1 MAHGRPP
8 GRGDGAAPGAGRHG
22 HHGRGPGSGTRP
34 KAAGAGGTA
43 GLRGAEPSPWR
54 GPAPERDTGSGHG
67 PLSPG
72 RTTGLRGGGTLIPA
86 WPGPGTRR
94 ERSARAPVR
103 PGAVGGSWSARR
115 GPAGGAVR
123 LRMGGTVG
131 AAGVSGRGALSY
143 VAVTLGRMAAN
154 TSPEAPLPVGEVSR
168 LIGGWIDR
176 LGAVWVEG
184 QITQLSRRP
193 GAGVVFLTLRDP
205 SYDISVSVTC
215 YRQVF
220 DAVADVVGEG
230 ARVVVHAKPEWYA
243 PRGQLSLRAAEIKP
257 VGVGELL
264 ARLEQLKKSLAREGL
279 FAPERKKPLPFLPQ
293 LIGLV
298 CGRASAAERDVLENA
313 RHRWPAVRFEVR
325 NVPVQGVH
333 AVPQVV
339 QAVKELDARDDVD
352 VIVVARGG
360 GSVEDLLPFSDE
372 QLVRAV
378 AACRTPVVSAIGHEP
393 DSPLLDLVA
402 DLRASTPTDAAK
414 KVVPDV
420 GEEYERVR
428 QLRDRARRCVAA
440 FVDREERGLA
450 HALARPAIQDPHRM
464 IDERA
469 EQVTALLERGRRS
482 LRHQLDRADSE
493 LTHTHA
499 RVVALSPAATLKRG
513 YAVLQRADGHA
524 VRDPG
529 EVEPGET
536 LRARVSEGDFSVRVD
551 A

>member
-1 MAHGRPP
+1 MAL
-8 GRGDGAAPGAGRHG
+8 
-22 HHGRGPGSGTRP
+22 
-34 KAAGAGGTA
+34 K
-43 GLRGAEPSPWR
+43 
-54 GPAPERDTGSGHG
+54 
-67 PLSPG
+67 
-72 RTTGLRGGGTLIPA
+72 TT
-86 WPGPGTRR
+86 
-94 ERSARAPVR
+94 
-103 PGAVGGSWSARR
+103 
-115 GPAGGAVR
+115 
-123 LRMGGTVG
+123 
-131 AAGVSGRGALSY
+131 
-143 VAVTLGRMAAN
+143 
-154 TSPEAPLPVGEVSR
+154 PEAPLPVGEVSR

-205 SYDISVSVTC
+205 SYDISISVTC

-220 DAVADVVGEG
+220 DSVADVVGEG
-230 ARVVVHAKPEWYA
+230 ARVLVLAKPEWYA
-243 PRGQLSLRAAEIKP
+243 PRGQLSLRAAEIRP

-264 ARLEQLKKSLAREGL
+264 ARLERLKKSLAAEGL
-279 FAPERKKPLPFLPQ
+279 FAAERKKPLPFLPQ

-339 QAVKELDARDDVD
+339 QAVKELDELPDVD

-378 AACRTPVVSAIGHEP
+378 AGCRTPVVSAIGHEP

-420 GEEYERVR
+420 GEELERVR
-428 QLRDRARRCVAA
+428 MLRGRARRCVDALLE
-440 FVDREERGLA
+440 REERGLA
-450 HALARPAIQDPHRM
+450 HALARPAMEDPHRM
-464 IDERA
+464 LDERA
-469 EQVTALLERGRRS
+469 DQVASLVERSRRT
-482 LRHQLDRADSE
+482 LGHLLDRADSE
-493 LTHTHA
+493 LTHTRA

-513 YAVLQRADGHA
+513 YAVLQRSDGHV

-529 EVEPGET
+529 EVSEGEA
-536 LRARVSEGDFSVRVD
+536 LRARVADGEFTVKVGE
-551 A
+551 

>member
-1 MAHGRPP
+1 MA
-8 GRGDGAAPGAGRHG
+8 
-22 HHGRGPGSGTRP
+22 
-34 KAAGAGGTA
+34 
-43 GLRGAEPSPWR
+43 L
-54 GPAPERDTGSGHG
+54 
-67 PLSPG
+67 
-72 RTTGLRGGGTLIPA
+72 
-86 WPGPGTRR
+86 
-94 ERSARAPVR
+94 
-103 PGAVGGSWSARR
+103 
-115 GPAGGAVR
+115 
-123 LRMGGTVG
+123 
-131 AAGVSGRGALSY
+131 
-143 VAVTLGRMAAN
+143 N
-154 TSPEAPLPVGEVSR
+154 TSADAPLPVGQVSR

-193 GAGVVFLTLRDP
+193 GAGVVFMTLRDP
-205 SYDISVSVTC
+205 SHDISVSVTC

-220 DAVADVVGEG
+220 DAVADVVSEG

-243 PRGQLSLRAAEIKP
+243 PRGQLSLRAAEIRP

-264 ARLEQLKKSLAREGL
+264 ARIEQLKKSLAGEGL
-279 FAPERKKPLPFLPQ
+279 FAPERKTALPFLPQ

-298 CGRASAAERDVLENA
+298 TGRASAAERDVLENA

-339 QAVKELDARDDVD
+339 QAVKDLDALDEVD
-352 VIVVARGG
+352 VIIVARGG

-372 QLVRAV
+372 QLIRAV

-428 QLRDRARRCVAA
+428 WLRDRARRCLDAYL
-440 FVDREERGLA
+440 DREDRGLA
-450 HALARPAIQDPHRM
+450 HALGRPCMEHPHRM
-464 IDERA
+464 VEERE
-469 EQVTALLERGRRS
+469 EQVAALTDRARRTVGH
-482 LRHQLDRADSE
+482 LLDRAASE

-499 RVVALSPAATLKRG
+499 RVVALSPAATLQRG
-513 YAVLQRADGHA
+513 YAVLQKADGA
-524 VRDPG
+524 VVRAPG
-529 EVEPGET
+529 DASAGEE
-536 LRARVSEGDFSVRVD
+536 LRARVAEGEFTVRVD
-551 A
+551 I

>member
-1 MAHGRPP
+1 M
-8 GRGDGAAPGAGRHG
+8 
-22 HHGRGPGSGTRP
+22 SVNT
-34 KAAGAGGTA
+34 T
-43 GLRGAEPSPWR
+43 
-54 GPAPERDTGSGHG
+54 PE
-67 PLSPG
+67 
-72 RTTGLRGGGTLIPA
+72 
-86 WPGPGTRR
+86 
-94 ERSARAPVR
+94 SA
-103 PGAVGGSWSARR
+103 
-115 GPAGGAVR
+115 
-123 LRMGGTVG
+123 
-131 AAGVSGRGALSY
+131 
-143 VAVTLGRMAAN
+143 
-154 TSPEAPLPVGEVSR
+154 LPVGEVSR

-220 DAVADVVGEG
+220 DAVADVVSEG
-230 ARVVVHAKPEWYA
+230 ARVVVLAKPEWYA
-243 PRGQLSLRAAEIKP
+243 PRGQLSLRAAEIRA

-264 ARLEQLKKSLAREGL
+264 ARLERLKKTLAGEGL

-313 RHRWPAVRFEVR
+313 RRRWPAVRFEVR

-339 QAVKELDARDDVD
+339 RAVEELDAHPEVD

-393 DSPLLDLVA
+393 DSPLLDHVA

-420 GEEYERVR
+420 GEELERMR
-428 QLRDRARRCVAA
+428 QLRDRARRCVDAWLA
-440 FVDREERGLA
+440 REERGLA
-450 HALARPAIQDPHRM
+450 HALARPSMEDPYRM
-464 IDERA
+464 VDERA
-469 EQVTALLERGRRS
+469 GQVASLAERSRRC
-482 LRHQLDRADSE
+482 LGHLLDRADSE

-513 YAVLQRADGHA
+513 YAVLQRADGQA
-524 VRDPG
+524 VRSPG
-529 EVEPGET
+529 EVTAGEG
-536 LRARVSEGDFSVRVD
+536 LRARVAEGEFSVHVD
-551 A
+551 GGGDGRRDV